1 MTYIMSG
8 KRPFRFHVTR
18 SLIGGICL
26 AAAIAGITMT
36 ANASD
41 PKAEK
46 QIAGKAKAEKP
57 KAEKS
62 SATKSAP
69 AKPKATKPEQKKPNV
84 AKPSASTFTIPSLE
98 DKPTNAQTNAQTNAH
113 SAADEK
119 LRNEIDTLWKKFPGR
134 AGIAIY
140 TPFSDDII
148 GRRQTERFP
157 QQSVS
162 KMWVALTILE
172 QEAAGKLSLDKKI
185 RVTRDDI
192 VVFSQPIKQYLSSQD
207 SFEMPVRELLA
218 HAINASDNLANS
230 VLIRVAGGPQ
240 AINQMLDRRKVQS
253 IRFGPGE
260 VLLQS
265 AIAGLEWRP
274 EYRKGNGFKEQR
286 SRIPMEKRRAALEK
300 YLASPLDGAAPGTIA
315 LVLKR
320 FGERAPNDPGAKLL
334 KLMAG
339 TYTGRS
345 RLRSGLA
352 PGWSLA
358 HKTGT
363 GQVLGSI
370 STALNDVGVMKAP
383 DGCRYQVAVMIAE
396 TRAGREVT
404 NGLMQNV
411 ARAVVRHHREIHP
424 KAEKTP

>member
-18 SLIGGICL
+18 SLIGGLCL
-26 AAAIAGITMT
+26 AAAIPGITMT
-36 ANASD
+36 ANAAD

-46 QIAGKAKAEKP
+46 QTAGKP
-57 KAEKS
+57 KADKP
-62 SATKSAP
+62 SAAKSAP

-98 DKPTNAQTNAQTNAH
+98 DKPTNAQTNAH

-148 GRRQTERFP
+148 GWRQTERFP

-300 YLASPLDGAAPGTIA
+300 YLASPLDGAAPGTIV

-320 FGERAPNDPGAKLL
+320 FGERAADDPGAKLL

>member
-1 MTYIMSG
+1 MTFIMSG

-18 SLIGGICL
+18 SLIGSICL
-26 AAAIAGITMT
+26 AAAITGITMT

-46 QIAGKAKAEKP
+46 PSAAK
-57 KAEKS
+57 
-62 SATKSAP
+62 TAP
-69 AKPKATKPEQKKPNV
+69 AKPKATKDEQKKPKV

-98 DKPTNAQTNAQTNAH
+98 DKPTSTQTNTQTNAQ

-300 YLASPLDGAAPGTIA
+300 YLASPLDGAAPGTIV

-320 FGERAPNDPGAKLL
+320 FGERAADDPGAKLL

>member
-46 QIAGKAKAEKP
+46 Q
-57 KAEKS
+57 

-300 YLASPLDGAAPGTIA
+300 YLASPLDGAAPGTIV

-320 FGERAPNDPGAKLL
+320 FGERAADDPGAKLL

>member
-18 SLIGGICL
+18 SLIGSICL
-26 AAAIAGITMT
+26 AAAITGITMT

-46 QIAGKAKAEKP
+46 PSAAK
-57 KAEKS
+57 
-62 SATKSAP
+62 TAP
-69 AKPKATKPEQKKPNV
+69 AKPKATKDEQKKPKV

-98 DKPTNAQTNAQTNAH
+98 DKPTSTQTNTQTNAQ

-300 YLASPLDGAAPGTIA
+300 YLASPLDGAAPGTIV

-320 FGERAPNDPGAKLL
+320 FGERAADDPGAKLL

>member
-41 PKAEK
+41 PEAEK
-46 QIAGKAKAEKP
+46 Q
-57 KAEKS
+57 

-98 DKPTNAQTNAQTNAH
+98 DKPTNAQTNAH

-207 SFEMPVRELLA
+207 FFEMSVRELLA
-218 HAINASDNLANS
+218 HAVNASDNLANS

-300 YLASPLDGAAPGTIA
+300 YLASPLDGAAPGTIV

-320 FGERAPNDPGAKLL
+320 FGERAADDPGAKLL

>member
-8 KRPFRFHVTR
+8 KRPFRFLISR
-18 SLIGGICL
+18 SLIGSICL
-26 AAAIAGITMT
+26 AAAITGITMT

-46 QIAGKAKAEKP
+46 QSAGKP

-62 SATKSAP
+62 SAAKTAP
-69 AKPKATKPEQKKPNV
+69 AKPKATKAEQKKPNV

-98 DKPTNAQTNAQTNAH
+98 DKPTNTQTNAQTNAH

-300 YLASPLDGAAPGTIA
+300 YLASPLDGAAPGTIV

-320 FGERAPNDPGAKLL
+320 FGERAADDPGAKLL

>member
-46 QIAGKAKAEKP
+46 Q
-57 KAEKS
+57 

-300 YLASPLDGAAPGTIA
+300 YLASPLDGAAPGTIV

-320 FGERAPNDPGAKLL
+320 FGERAADDPGAKLL

-396 TRAGREVT
+396 TRAGKEVT

>member
-1 MTYIMSG
+1 MSVS
-8 KRPFRFHVTR
+8 RPCQFPLARR
-18 SLIGGICL
+18 LIGGMCL
-26 AAAIAGITMT
+26 AAAITGNTVT
-36 ANASD
+36 ANANNLS
-41 PKAEK
+41 AEK
-46 QIAGKAKAEKP
+46 QSAAK
-57 KAEKS
+57 
-62 SATKSAP
+62 TAP
-69 AKPKATKPEQKKPNV
+69 AKPKAVKPAQEKPNI
-84 AKPSASTFTIPSLE
+84 AKPRAPTFTIPSLE
-98 DKPTNAQTNAQTNAH
+98 RKPTNALAT
-113 SAADEK
+113 ADEK
-119 LRNEIDTLWKKFPGR
+119 LRNDVDALWKKFPGR

-185 RVTRDDI
+185 RVSRDDI
-192 VVFSQPIKQYLSSQD
+192 VVFSQPIKQYLSNQD
-207 SFEMPVRELLA
+207 FFEMPVRELLA

-230 VLIRVAGGPQ
+230 VLLRVAGGPQ
-240 AINQMLDRRKVQS
+240 AVNQMLDRRKVQS

-265 AIAGLEWRP
+265 AIAGLNWQP
-274 EYRKGNGFKEQR
+274 EYRNGNAFKEQR
-286 SRIPMEKRRAALEK
+286 SRISSEKRRAALND
-300 YLASPLDGAAPGTIA
+300 YLASPLDGAAPGTIVLA
-315 LVLKR
+315 LKR
-320 FGERAPNDPGAKLL
+320 FGERGPNDPGAKLL

-363 GQVLGSI
+363 GQVLSSI
-370 STALNDVGVMKAP
+370 STAINDVGVMKAP

-396 TRAGREVT
+396 THAGKDVT
-404 NGLMQNV
+404 NGFMQNV
-411 ARAVVRHHREIHP
+411 ARAVVRHHHQIHP
-424 KAEKTP
+424 KAERTS

>member
-46 QIAGKAKAEKP
+46 Q
-57 KAEKS
+57 

-98 DKPTNAQTNAQTNAH
+98 DKPTNAQTNAQST
-113 SAADEK
+113 ADET
-119 LRNEIDTLWKKFPGR
+119 LRNDIDTLWKKFPGR

-148 GRRQTERFP
+148 GRRHTERFP

-300 YLASPLDGAAPGTIA
+300 YLASPLDGAAPGTIV

-320 FGERAPNDPGAKLL
+320 FGERAADDPGAKLL

>member
-1 MTYIMSG
+1 MTYIMSAS
-8 KRPFRFHVTR
+8 RPFRFLISR
-18 SLIGGICL
+18 SLIGGLCL
-26 AAAIAGITMT
+26 AAAITGITVT
-36 ANASD
+36 ANAYD
-41 PKAEK
+41 PSAEK
-46 QIAGKAKAEKP
+46 QSAGKP

-62 SATKSAP
+62 SAAKSAP
-69 AKPKATKPEQKKPNV
+69 AKPKATKTEQKKPNV
-84 AKPSASTFTIPSLE
+84 AKQSASTFTIPSLE
-98 DKPTNAQTNAQTNAH
+98 DKPTNAQTNAQST
-113 SAADEK
+113 ADET
-119 LRNEIDTLWKKFPGR
+119 LRNDIDTLWKKFPGR

-148 GRRQTERFP
+148 GRRHTERFP

-185 RVTRDDI
+185 RVSRDDI
-192 VVFSQPIKQYLSSQD
+192 VVFSQPIKQYLSDKD
-207 SFEMPVRELLA
+207 SFEMSVRELLA
-218 HAINASDNLANS
+218 HAVNASDNLANS
-230 VLIRVAGGPQ
+230 VLLRVAGGPE

-265 AIAGLEWRP
+265 AIAGLNWQP
-274 EYRKGNGFKEQR
+274 EYRKGNAFKEQR
-286 SRIPMEKRRAALEK
+286 SRIPMEKRRAALDK

-320 FGERAPNDPGAKLL
+320 FGERAADDPGAKLL

-411 ARAVVRHHREIHP
+411 ARAVVRHHRQIHP